1 LACADLYVLLGVKVE
16 NIFMF
21 NSKGLLTK
29 DNPKLSELQLKY
41 AKDIPSM
48 NLEEALVGADVF

>member
-1 LACADLYVLLGVKVE
+1 VHLYVLLGVKVE

-21 NSKGLLTK
+21 NSKGLTK

>member
-1 LACADLYVLLGVKVE
+1 VKIE

-29 DNPKLSELQLKY
+29 DNRKPSEQLKY

-48 NLEEALVGADVF
+48 NLEEALIGVDMF

>member
-1 LACADLYVLLGVKVE
+1 
-16 NIFMF
+16 MF
-21 NSKGLLTK
+21 NSKVIDQ

-48 NLEEALVGADVF
+48 NLEEALVSADVF